1 MERQRREMYI
11 HSHNRVW
18 RSQES
23 RVKRN
28 ASKTKYRNSLGISD
42 KLFRFSR
49 KTYRQLKGNIAF
61 LRLRARRMLR
71 KCFAIQNSAAS
82 LSFFSPSLAPP
93 PTFYRR
99 SSRNARG
106 NFIRATHIFP
116 PVLQKKK
123 KKELRFFSPPP
134 TKKRFL
140 VNKRWPKGVSFRSQ
154 NSYYRIIVVYKVKMA
169 AVPQ

>member
-1 MERQRREMYI
+1 MYI
-11 HSHNRVW
+11 YSHNRVW

-82 LSFFSPSLAPP
+82 LSFFSPLPRPSPDVLSSKFAERAREFHSRYPYFSPRAP
-93 PTFYRR
+93 
-99 SSRNARG
+99 
-106 NFIRATHIFP
+106 
-116 PVLQKKK
+116 KK